1 MKYLRLARIG
11 LVLLLLP
18 LGFAGLSSPASAAG
32 ANPADLQVG
41 TSFQPYG
48 GAIVALPSVP
58 FSVDVVGVANSIP
71 VADCPYNGYH
81 LDYNKSLGNGCD
93 GGGTNPETNSITGV
107 YTDGGPDDF
116 FGNPYSKKL
125 FDQLIW
131 CGQAGGI
138 TEGNFKVQVTVNPGA
153 NKNQITYGGVTK
165 KGKWNVVAGELGG
178 SKSLVIA
185 DDTNVVQAVAYNPY
199 TTLVLFNFI
208 EDPPPPGTLKTT
220 KYEVDSAG
228 TTIALANSAAA
239 VTSSAIRYYYSNT
252 NLFFPTGTESGT
264 TNPVE
269 RNRIDTTVNP
279 FGADVV
285 VPSGYKLLRA
295 STSNPFNTNATA
307 TCTGAAQTGTCKVI
321 GIQVVPNTTTRVEFF
336 IQRLPSAGAL
346 SCSTTENGKNY
357 FTGWGIDKDA
367 QGSSPT
373 IGIYEGGIL
382 KQTVSGNV
390 LDSDYNAYLK
400 ELGYSTNAATQY
412 NIKTELGLLFHDG
425 LVHNSVT
432 AKINE
437 QTFAVQPFGGP
448 TANCGGVVTKY
459 LWPWLQTTNGN
470 VVANGKIIGNT
481 SSDTLPGARVTSDKE
496 VEFLIISKV
505 GGGGPFC
512 SLKNYILTNA
522 SATTGDCGNG
532 SGYKVLNVYSLV
544 DGGTDKVVAGVKNAY
559 NDLPAGCQK
568 NATTQD
574 EIKVLDGDI
583 ATICPNGMIIKYSG
597 TLLADYELKK
607 GRVTIL
613 VENSSNSLTIGQ
625 NVVYG
630 PDGDDNPR
638 NVPNLAIVVKGNVKV
653 LSAASRVDASIYAT
667 GTISTCN
674 GAEAT
679 TPVLCKSQLTINGF
693 LSAQSGFIFGRV
705 IPSTTNHA
713 AAEII
718 NLTLQSVLY
727 PPPGIDYGSVFKGDS
742 SVKIDSSEYQP
753 RF

>member
-1 MKYLRLARIG
+1 MKHLRLARIG
-11 LVLLLLP
+11 LVLLLLV

-32 ANPADLQVG
+32 AAPANLQVG
-41 TSFQPYG
+41 TSFTPYG

-58 FSVDVVGVANSIP
+58 FSVAVVGVANSIP
-71 VADCPYNGYH
+71 VADCPYKGYH
-81 LDYNKSLGNGCD
+81 LDYDKSLGNGCD

-107 YTDGGPDDF
+107 YTDGGPDVF
-116 FGNPYSKKL
+116 LGNPYSKK
-125 FDQLIW
+125 FFGELIW

-153 NKNQITYGGVTK
+153 NKNQITYDGVTK
-165 KGKWNVVAGELGG
+165 TGKWKVLAVENGG
-178 SKSLVIA
+178 NNSLVIA
-185 DDTNVVQAVAYNPY
+185 DDSNVAQAVAYNPY
-199 TTLVLFNFI
+199 TTSVLFNFI

-239 VTSSAIRYYYSNT
+239 VTSSAIKYYYSNT

-264 TNPVE
+264 TNTVE
-269 RNRIDTTVNP
+269 RDRIDTTVNP

-382 KQTVSGNV
+382 KQTVFGNV
-390 LDSDYNAYLK
+390 LNSDYNALLK
-400 ELGYSTNAATQY
+400 ALGYATNAATQY

-481 SSDTLPGARVTSDKE
+481 AGGTLPGARVTSDKE

-544 DGGTDKVVAGVKNAY
+544 DGGTDKVVAGVKAAY
-559 NDLPAGCQK
+559 NDLPAACKTDTALVSGIPTSVDL
-568 NATTQD
+568 A
-574 EIKVLDGDI
+574 
-583 ATICPNGMIIKYSG
+583 ACPNGIIVKYTG
-597 TLLADYELKK
+597 TNLGSYSLTK

-613 VENSSNSLTIGQ
+613 VERDLTIGQ
-625 NVVYG
+625 NIGYG
-630 PDGDDNPR
+630 TTAYTNPR
-638 NVPNLAIVVKGNVKV
+638 DVPNLAIVVKGNVKI
-653 LSAASRVDASIYAT
+653 LAATPQVDASIYAT
-667 GTISTCN
+667 GTISTCDTAPAKFC
-674 GAEAT
+674 GY
-679 TPVLCKSQLTINGF
+679 QLTINGF
-693 LSAQSGFIFGRV
+693 LSAQSGFIFGRAYILGYNGQAV
-705 IPSTTNHA
+705 PPHDP
-713 AAEII
+713 AEKI